1 MKLLNDK
8 CEYVLRTYLDNSKN
22 YTVHEKML
30 EESKKYQEE
39 INRQINEQLIQE
51 SLLNPKENYYI
62 LFYIIYFE
70 INLTKEINETIA
82 LSLLKNMDNEINP
95 ILTILMSNL
104 EISNKVVKY
113 ILTITTDEYIEE
125 NFNKLGKKPFDFRY
139 HILKRKEISEELKN
153 EVLKKYQVCYDFDE
167 DAEVTQLYYDILFE
181 IESKN
186 IKTKEEL
193 EKYKDLVDEIR
204 CYKILKKMNKKF

>member
-8 CEYVLRTYLDNSKN
+8 CEYVLRTCLDNSEN

-62 LFYIIYFE
+62 LFYMIYFE
-70 INLTKEINETIA
+70 INLTKELNETIA

-104 EISNKVVKY
+104 EISNKLVKY
-113 ILTITTDEYIEE
+113 ILTITTDEYVKE

-139 HILKRKEISEELKN
+139 HILKRKEINEELKN

-167 DAEVTQLYYDILFE
+167 DAEATQLYYDILFE

-204 CYKILKKMNKKF
+204 CYKILKRMNKKF

>member
-8 CEYVLRTYLDNSKN
+8 CEYVLRTCLDNSKN

-39 INRQINEQLIQE
+39 INKQINEQLIQE

-62 LFYIIYFE
+62 LFYMIYFE
-70 INLTKEINETIA
+70 INLTKELNETIA

-104 EISNKVVKY
+104 EISNKLVKY
-113 ILTITTDEYIEE
+113 ILTITTDEYVKE

-139 HILKRKEISEELKN
+139 HILKRKEINEELKN

-167 DAEVTQLYYDILFE
+167 DAEATQLYYDILFE

-204 CYKILKKMNKKF
+204 CYKILKRMNKKF

>member
-204 CYKILKKMNKKF
+204 CYKILKKMNKKL

>member
-8 CEYVLRTYLDNSKN
+8 CKYVLMTYLDNSKN
-22 YTVHEKML
+22 YTIHEEMVKKA
-30 EESKKYQEE
+30 KKYQEE
-39 INRQINEQLIQE
+39 INQQINEQLIQE

-70 INLTKEINETIA
+70 INLTKELHETIS
-82 LSLLKNMDNEINP
+82 LSLLKNMNNEINP

-104 EISNKVVKY
+104 EISNKLVQY

-125 NFNKLGKKPFDFRY
+125 NFSKLGGKPFDFRY
-139 HILKRKEISEELKN
+139 HILKRKEVDETLKN
-153 EVLKKYQVCYDFDE
+153 EVLKKYQICFDGDDE
-167 DAEVTQLYYDILFE
+167 ASQLYYDILFE

-204 CYKILKKMNKKF
+204 CYKILKKMYKK

>member
-8 CEYVLRTYLDNSKN
+8 CEYVLRTCLDNSEN

-62 LFYIIYFE
+62 LFYMIYFE
-70 INLTKEINETIA
+70 INLTKELNETIA

-104 EISNKVVKY
+104 EISNKLVKY
-113 ILTITTDEYIEE
+113 VLTITTDEYVKE

-139 HILKRKEISEELKN
+139 HILKRKEINEELKN

-167 DAEVTQLYYDILFE
+167 DAEATQLYYDILFE

-204 CYKILKKMNKKF
+204 CYKILKRMNKKF

>member
-8 CEYVLRTYLDNSKN
+8 CEYVLRTCLDNSEN

-39 INRQINEQLIQE
+39 INKQINEQLIQE

-62 LFYIIYFE
+62 LFYMIYFE
-70 INLTKEINETIA
+70 INLTKELNETIA

-104 EISNKVVKY
+104 EISNKLVKY
-113 ILTITTDEYIEE
+113 ILTITTDEYVKE

-139 HILKRKEISEELKN
+139 HILKRKEINEELKN

-167 DAEVTQLYYDILFE
+167 DAEATQLYYDILFE

-204 CYKILKKMNKKF
+204 CYKILKRMNKKF

>member
-8 CEYVLRTYLDNSKN
+8 CEYVLRTCFDNSKN

-39 INRQINEQLIQE
+39 INQQINEQLIQE

-62 LFYIIYFE
+62 LFYIMYFE

-125 NFNKLGKKPFDFRY
+125 NFNK
-139 HILKRKEISEELKN
+139 
-153 EVLKKYQVCYDFDE
+153 C
-167 DAEVTQLYYDILFE
+167 
-181 IESKN
+181 
-186 IKTKEEL
+186 
-193 EKYKDLVDEIR
+193 
-204 CYKILKKMNKKF
+204 

>member
-8 CEYVLRTYLDNSKN
+8 CEYVLRTCLDNSEN

-62 LFYIIYFE
+62 LFYMIYFE
-70 INLTKEINETIA
+70 INLTKELNETIA

-104 EISNKVVKY
+104 EISNKLVKY
-113 ILTITTDEYIEE
+113 ILTITTDEYVKE

-153 EVLKKYQVCYDFDE
+153 EVLKKYQVYYDFDE
-167 DAEVTQLYYDILFE
+167 DDEATQLYYDILFE